1 MVMKTITI
9 WLKLDT
15 GSVVQV
21 RLVVI
26 TIHMLTKDMLTTG
39 RGGQLLIDGQSVL
52 SVTYILL

>member
-1 MVMKTITI
+1 METITI